1 MKICLFA
8 LMTCAIISTPLM
20 AAEKPALPKKT
31 TSATTSSS
39 VDISNGTDVIGSQD
53 APLVLNVVSW
63 KDKESYL
70 PKNPLAASMLQEGL
84 EPIDRD
90 VIHREVDFS
99 RALQDSAFP
108 STKP

>member
-1 MKICLFA
+1 MKILLLG
-8 LMTCAIISTPLM
+8 LMTCALMSTPLM
-20 AAEKPALPKKT
+20 AAEKPLPTKKNS
-31 TSATTSSS
+31 SAASNS

-70 PKNPLAASMLQEGL
+70 PKNPLTVSVLQEGL

-99 RALQDSAFP
+99 RALQNSALP
-108 STKP
+108 STNP